1 MFLPTTAEEV
11 ARLGWHKLDII
22 LITGDA
28 YLDSPFIGVAIIGKL
43 LLDKG
48 YKVGIIAQPEIKS
61 EHDIKRLG
69 EPALFWG
76 VTAGAIDSMVANYTA
91 LKKRKKQDD
100 FTAGGNNTA
109 RPDRA
114 SIVYTNLIR
123 KYFKGTK
130 PIVLGGV
137 EASLRR
143 IAHYDYWDDAIRRSI
158 LFDAKAD
165 ILVYGMGEKAV
176 VELAGKLRDGNDY
189 RDIRGICYIA
199 PECKKGF
206 IDLPFYEAVKKD
218 RQSFVSMFNSF
229 YENTDPITARGLCQK
244 QDTRYLIQNPP
255 AEHLSVEEL
264 DGIYELDYERDVHPY
279 CFKKGLVKALD
290 TIKFSVT
297 SHRGC
302 YGECNFCSITVHQGR
317 TVISR
322 SEDSII
328 REAGKLIASKDFRGY
343 ITDIGGPTANMYGI
357 ECARKMKF
365 GACGAAATSP
375 DIKSGGKDKR
385 CLYPQYCANLPI
397 NHRRQ
402 IALLQKLR
410 RLNGIKK
417 VFIGSGIR
425 HDMVLE
431 DTTSGTDYLEELVNH
446 HISGQLKIAPEHV
459 TPYVLDCMGK
469 PSKEHL
475 LAFRDLFN
483 RLNKQSG
490 KKQFLTYYLIAAHPG
505 CRYKDMEELR
515 DFIKKE
521 IGINIEQV
529 QIFTPL
535 PSTYSALMYH
545 TGQNPFNRRQ
555 LIVEKDLRGKE
566 TQKSII
572 VYGK

>member
-1 MFLPTTAEEV
+1 MFLPTTAEEI
-11 ARLGWHKLDII
+11 AQLGWNTLDII
-22 LITGDA
+22 LVTGDA
-28 YLDSPFIGVAIIGKL
+28 YLDSSFIGVSVIGKV

-48 YKVGIIAQPEIKS
+48 YKIGIIAQPDVKS
-61 EHDIKRLG
+61 GTDIMRLG

-100 FTAGGNNTA
+100 FTAGGSNIA

-123 KYFKGTK
+123 KYFKNTK

-143 IAHYDYWDDAIRRSI
+143 IAHYDYWDNAIRRSI

-165 ILVYGMGEKAV
+165 ILVYGMGEKATL
-176 VELAGKLRDGNDY
+176 ELAEKLKNEKDY

-199 PECKKGF
+199 PECKNGF
-206 IDLPFYEAVKKD
+206 INLPSYEETKKD
-218 RQSFVSMFNSF
+218 RQSFAGMFKLF
-229 YENTDPITARGLCQK
+229 YENTDPITAHGLCQK

-255 AEHLSVEEL
+255 AQHLTISEL
-264 DGIYELDYERDVHPY
+264 DNIYELDYERNVHPY
-279 CFKKGLVKALD
+279 YLDKGIVKALD
-290 TIKFSVT
+290 TIKFSIT

-328 REAGKLIASKDFRGY
+328 REAKKLIAAKDFKGY

-357 ECARKMKF
+357 ECAQKMKS
-365 GACGAAATSP
+365 GACR
-375 DIKSGGKDKR
+375 DKR
-385 CLYPQYCANLPI
+385 CIYPDYCRAVDI
-397 NHRRQ
+397 SHKRQ
-402 IALLQKLR
+402 IALLGKLR
-410 RLNGIKK
+410 RLKGIKK

-431 DTTSGTDYLEELVNH
+431 DKLCGMAYLEELINH

-469 PSKEHL
+469 PNKEYL
-475 LAFRDLFN
+475 QRFKELFN
-483 RLNKQSG
+483 KLNKQSG
-490 KKQFLTYYLIAAHPG
+490 KNQFLTYYFIAAHPG
-505 CRYKDMEELR
+505 CRYQDMEELR
-515 DFIKKE
+515 DFIRKE
-521 IGINIEQV
+521 IRINIEQV

-535 PSTYSALMYH
+535 PSTYSALMYY

-566 TQKSII
+566 TQKFL
-572 VYGK
+572 VVAGE